1 VIVGAGSSD
10 HIAYSGVLDL
20 ARAFS
25 AGELTSV
32 EATRIALAQLGS
44 VNPKINAFSQ
54 VNERRA
60 LSLAG
65 ASDERRRDGRS
76 LGPLDGVPFSVK
88 DTLVAE
94 GFATRRGSKITSDKP
109 ATDSSPAV
117 ARVLEAGGV
126 ILGITTTPEFGG
138 GPVTISPLTGIT
150 RNAWDVSKT
159 AGGSSGGAATS
170 IAAGIGAFALA
181 TDAGGSIRNPAAL
194 NGVVGYKATG
204 GLVPTWPANVAGALS
219 ASGPIARSVAD
230 CAAVLA
236 IIAQPDGRDP
246 DALPPPPTDL
256 SGDLHAPL
264 PPLRIA
270 VSDTLGYARHVDAAV
285 LTAFRHACRQ
295 IAALG
300 VTVDFVD
307 PTIDDPLPIYKTLFA
322 AGFGATLRKLSATDR
337 GLIGAQLQALLE
349 IGETVTLAQYF
360 DAQQARR
367 ELAVQMH
374 RFHETYDLL
383 VTPMV
388 AVTAFDAERTMPAS
402 FEQYGEPRAWVPFSY
417 PFNLTQQPAISI
429 PCGFTDEG
437 LPVGLQVVGPRFAD
451 RRVLQFAS
459 ALERQGISP
468 VRHPNL

>member
-1 VIVGAGSSD
+1 MGARPTNCT
-10 HIAYSGVLDL
+10 AYSGVLDL
-20 ARAFS
+20 ARSFA

-32 EATRIALAQLGS
+32 EVTQVALERLRS

-54 VNERRA
+54 VDEARALRLAEAADGRRRA
-60 LSLAG
+60 G
-65 ASDERRRDGRS
+65 KP
-76 LGPLDGVPFSVK
+76 LGLLDGVPFSVK

-109 ATDSSPAV
+109 AQDSSPTV

-204 GLVPTWPANVAGALS
+204 GLVPTWPANVAGGLS
-219 ASGPIARSVAD
+219 AAGPIARSVAD

-236 IIAQPDGRDP
+236 IIVQPDGRDP
-246 DALPPPPTDL
+246 DALPPPVGDFP
-256 SGDLHAPL
+256 GDLQAPL

-270 VSDTLGYARHVDAAV
+270 VSETLGYARHVDPAV
-285 LTAFRHACRQ
+285 LAEFRRACHHL
-295 IAALG
+295 AALG
-300 VTVDFVD
+300 ATVDFVD
-307 PTIDDPLPIYKTLFA
+307 PPIDDPIQIYKTLFS
-322 AGFGATLRKLSATDR
+322 AGFAATLRTVPAADR
-337 GLIGAQLQALLE
+337 QLIGPQLQALLDV
-349 IGETVTLAQYF
+349 GEAVTLAQYF

-367 ELAVQMH
+367 DLAVQMN
-374 RFHETYDLL
+374 RFHQTYDLL

-388 AVTAFDAERTMPAS
+388 AVAAFDAERTMPAS
-402 FEQYGEPRAWVPFSY
+402 FEQYGEVRAWVPFSY

-429 PCGFTDEG
+429 PCGFTDAG
-437 LPVGLQVVGPRFAD
+437 LPVGLQIVGPRFSD
-451 RRVLQFAS
+451 RLVLQFAS

-468 VRHPNL
+468 ARRPSL

>member
-1 VIVGAGSSD
+1 MGKRPNDNIPYFGIS
-10 HIAYSGVLDL
+10 DL

-25 AGELTSV
+25 VGELTSV
-32 EATRIALAQLGS
+32 EATQIALARLQS

-54 VNERRA
+54 IDEQRA
-60 LSLAG
+60 LVLAES
-65 ASDERRRDGRS
+65 SDRRRRTGAS
-76 LGPLDGVPFSVK
+76 LGPLDGIPFSVK

-94 GFATRRGSKITSDKP
+94 GFPTRRGSKITSEEP
-109 ATDSSPAV
+109 ARASSPAV

-138 GPVTISPLTGIT
+138 GPVTISPLTGVT
-150 RNAWDVSKT
+150 RNAWDVTKT

-219 ASGPIARSVAD
+219 SSGPIARSVAD

-236 IIAQPDGRDP
+236 VITSADGRDP
-246 DALPPPPTDL
+246 DSLLPPSDDFPASL
-256 SGDLHAPL
+256 RSAL

-270 VSDTLGYARHVDAAV
+270 VSETLGYARHVDATILSV
-285 LTAFRHACRQ
+285 FRHACGYLES
-295 IAALG
+295 LG
-300 VTVDFVD
+300 STIEFVD
-307 PTIDDPLPIYKTLFA
+307 PPIADPIPVYTTLFS
-322 AGFGATLRKLSATDR
+322 AGFAAALRKLSPGDR
-337 GLIGAQLQALLE
+337 GKIGDQLRAILE
-349 IGETVTLAQYF
+349 AGEKVTLEQYF
-360 DAQQARR
+360 DAHQARR
-367 ELAVQMH
+367 DLAAQMH
-374 RFHETYDLL
+374 HFHRSYDLL
-383 VTPMV
+383 VTPTV
-388 AVTAFDAERTMPAS
+388 AVPAFDADRMMPAS
-402 FEQYGEPRAWVPFSY
+402 FEQYNEPRAWVPFCY

-451 RRVLQFAS
+451 RLVLQFAS
-459 ALERQGISP
+459 ALECLGISP
-468 VRHPNL
+468 VHRPSL